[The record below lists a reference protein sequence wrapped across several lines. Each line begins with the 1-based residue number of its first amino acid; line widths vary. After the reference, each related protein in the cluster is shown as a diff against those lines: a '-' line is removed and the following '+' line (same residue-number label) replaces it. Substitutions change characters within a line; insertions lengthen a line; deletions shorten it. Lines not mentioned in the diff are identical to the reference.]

1 MPKDHKTAV
10 MPRVAMVLGDPA
22 GIGPEIIAKLLDW
35 DAVIEHGDVLL
46 IGDRDELARG
56 AEVAGVT
63 IDVDEVES
71 VDTETS
77 EAAHRTGRIR
87 LLHHELPDRDKFAR
101 ATATAEGGRY
111 SLQTLEAV
119 LDLAQS
125 GRVDSICF
133 APLNKEAMHR
143 AGIGFDDEL
152 HWFADRLDHDGH
164 VCEFNVVNDLWSS
177 RVTSHVALRDIFDLI
192 TEDRIVESIQ
202 LIDDALRQTGLP
214 RPRIAVAA
222 INPHGGDGGAFGR
235 EEIEII
241 APAVERA
248 RQLQIDVTGPYPAD
262 TLFIKAFDGA
272 YDGVV
277 TMYHDQGQ
285 IALKVTGFEAGVT
298 VQGGLPIPITTPAHG
313 TAFDIVGQGSA
324 NVEPMRHAFLLACR
338 MGQTQRRRHY
348 LKP

>member
-1 MPKDHKTAV
+1 MPNDSKTASL
-10 MPRVAMVLGDPA
+10 PRVAMVLGDPA
-22 GIGPEIIAKLLDW
+22 GIGPELVAKLLDW
-35 DAVIEHGDVLL
+35 NEATDHGDIFLV
-46 IGDRDELARG
+46 GDRDEVARG
-56 AEVAGVT
+56 AEVAGVAV
-63 IDVDEVES
+63 DVEEVDS
-71 VDTETS
+71 FDTDDGDPPRG
-77 EAAHRTGRIR
+77 AGRIR
-87 LLHHELPDRDKFAR
+87 LLHHELPDRPGFAR
-101 ATATAEGGRY
+101 AAATAEGGRY
-111 SLQTLEAV
+111 SLQTLEIA
-119 LDLAQS
+119 LDLARS

-152 HWFADRLDHDGH
+152 HWFADRLGHDGY
-164 VCEFNVVNDLWSS
+164 VCEFNVMKDLWSS

-192 TEDRIVESIQ
+192 TEDRIMQSIR
-202 LIDDALRQTGLP
+202 LIHGALRQSGLN

-235 EEIEII
+235 EEIDII

-248 RQLQIDVTGPYPAD
+248 QQEQIDVSGPYPAD

-272 YDGVV
+272 FDGVV

-285 IALKVTGFEAGVT
+285 IALKVTGFEDGVT

-324 NVEPMRHAFLLACR
+324 NLEPTRQAFLLACR
-338 MGQTQRRRHY
+338 MGRSRSEGAGAT
-348 LKP
+348 